1 MWRRS
6 DISAERVRTRLVLL
20 AAGVAALATVA
31 SSQNLPVKGITWLEI
46 GDDGAVV
53 ACPSFPYSCSAS
65 YDGGFTWEGLGWTRS
80 DIPQSA
86 DKVKSVT
93 TPRGTYS
100 IEDGDVIQSVGD
112 ERKMAYSAAYL
123 REESNV
129 RAQLLATGQFF
140 REGATVSP
148 DTIIYDDSSGNV
160 VVAMGLQGVVV
171 GTPDG
176 EWARVAVRDYT
187 PTDFSVAS
195 KLQDYGL
202 WLLGAAMAASFAAIV
217 LVPLGDFRKRDVP
230 WAWAGLAM
238 AVLIA
243 SWLWVYPLL
252 CLLWSLLLILPV
264 AYPIALTVAFKAR
277 SNAQRPRAGVVLIG
291 AGVVLSFLGFAVLN
305 AGSAEP
311 PFQGLAM
318 LGRGVAHGV
327 LGLASASIVVA
338 LYLRMRCLW
347 AFLAALAGMLALFG
361 LLVVLWIA
369 SLIELWIMVVL
380 SAGLMGT
387 VAFLLRRHIRR
398 SEAARVMEEAS
409 GR

>member
-1 MWRRS
+1 MWYRS
-6 DISAERVRTRLVLL
+6 GISADRLRTRLALL

-31 SSQNLPVKGITWLEI
+31 TSENLPVKGITWLEI
-46 GDDGAVV
+46 KDDGAVV
-53 ACPSFPYSCSAS
+53 ACPSFPYYCSAS

-86 DKVKSVT
+86 DKVRSVT

-112 ERKMAYSAAYL
+112 ERKTAYSAAYL

-129 RAQLLATGQFF
+129 RAQLLATEQFF
-140 REGATVSP
+140 REEATVLP

-176 EWARVAVRDYT
+176 EWARVAVRDYA

-217 LVPLGDFRKRDVP
+217 LVPSRDFRKRDVP

-243 SWLWVYPLL
+243 SWLWVYL
-252 CLLWSLLLILPV
+252 LLWLLWFLLLILPV

-277 SNAQRPRAGVVLIG
+277 SNAQRLRADVVLIS
-291 AGVVLSFLGFAVLN
+291 AGVVLSFLGFAALN
-305 AGSAEP
+305 VGSAEP
-311 PFQGLAM
+311 HFQGLAM
-318 LGRGVAHGV
+318 LRPDVAHGV

-338 LYLRMRCLW
+338 LYIRMRCLGV
-347 AFLAALAGMLALFG
+347 FLAALAGMLALFG
-361 LLVVLWIA
+361 LSMVLWTA
-369 SLIELWIMVVL
+369 SLIELWIMVVS

-387 VAFLLRRHIRR
+387 VAFLLRRRIQCRCQ
-398 SEAARVMEEAS
+398 
-409 GR
+409 